1 MEKKLKIVFLN
12 IYQNKHNRGTETFIT
27 ELSKRLSTD
36 FDIDVISKVNY
47 FKILT
52 GKYDLVIPTNGRFQV
67 FITRLICWL
76 SGAKMVVS
84 GHSGLGADD
93 KWNLLCFP
101 NRFVAFTEFQKKW
114 AHKFN
119 PFVKLAKI
127 PNGVDLKKFNNK
139 QSLSLRDKNKPLK
152 IDLPRPIV
160 LVVGALDTNKRLDL
174 AIKAVA
180 KTNASLLLVGKG
192 ALEKELKELGENLM
206 PGRFKIMS
214 FTFNEMP
221 RVYASAHLF
230 TYPTVPWE
238 SFGIVLIEAMAS
250 GLAVIATD
258 DEIRKEIVGGAGY
271 FVDPTDTEKYT
282 EVLDKALKTKWG
294 EIPRKQAQKFDW
306 DEIAEK
312 YKELFNELIT

>member
-1 MEKKLKIVFLN
+1 MKIAFLN
-12 IYQNKHNRGTETFIT
+12 KYQNKNTRGVEIFIV
-27 ELSKRLSTD
+27 ELVKRLSND
-36 FDIDVISKVNY
+36 FEIDVVSDINY

-52 GKYDLVIPTNGRFQV
+52 GKYNVVIPTNGRFQV
-67 FITRLICWL
+67 FIIRIITWL
-76 SGAKMVVS
+76 TGAKMVVS
-84 GHSGLGADD
+84 GHSGIGADD

-160 LVVGALDTNKRLDL
+160 LVVGALDTTKRLDL

-230 TYPTVPWE
+230 TYPTVPW
-238 SFGIVLIEAMAS
+238 
-250 GLAVIATD
+250 
-258 DEIRKEIVGGAGY
+258 
-271 FVDPTDTEKYT
+271 
-282 EVLDKALKTKWG
+282 
-294 EIPRKQAQKFDW
+294 
-306 DEIAEK
+306 
-312 YKELFNELIT
+312 